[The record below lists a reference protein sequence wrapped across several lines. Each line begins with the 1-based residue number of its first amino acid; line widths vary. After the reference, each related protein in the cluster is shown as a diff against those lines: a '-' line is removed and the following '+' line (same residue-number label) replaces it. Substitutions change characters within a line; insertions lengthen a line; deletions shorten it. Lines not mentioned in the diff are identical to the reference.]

1 MLTRAL
7 RRAAPLLAVLVLAAA
22 PLAAQQRRSPSD
34 DVLEA
39 AKRALNDLR
48 YDEAIRLGR
57 DLEAFAGQLRQA
69 QLVTLRQLLAL
80 AYYPE
85 EPERQRPD
93 SALRQLV
100 ALVKVRPD
108 AELAPDLRWRGLDSL
123 LDVARARTFAVGLV
137 PLEEVALTAEGGP
150 IEVAATR
157 PARVRLSL
165 VERASG
171 RVVVADTALVNG
183 RGTLRLRAHDG
194 QVALVRAGAH
204 QLRLVAH
211 EVGARDSVHAE
222 REVVVTAPGV
232 TLQPVP
238 VLDPARLRPETEKP
252 DRASTAVKGLLFG
265 VATAAIGS
273 VARGGG
279 RLARDFDPDPRAA
292 GVGGLITLGSFA
304 LALTEKGRPIPAN
317 VRANAQVRATHARAV
332 QAARDE
338 NARRLSGYKAV
349 LRLAPEDQ

>member
-7 RRAAPLLAVLVLAAA
+7 RRAAPLLALVLAAA
-22 PLAAQQRRSPSD
+22 PLAAQQRRSPTD

-57 DLEAFAGQLRQA
+57 DLEAFADRLRPA
-69 QLVTLRQLLAL
+69 QVVTLRQLLAL

-85 EPERQRPD
+85 EPERQQPD

-100 ALVKVRPD
+100 ALVTVRPD

-123 LDVARARTFAVGLV
+123 LDMARARTFAVGLV
-137 PLEEVALTAEGGP
+137 PADEVVLTGDGGP

-165 VERASG
+165 VDRASG

-183 RGTLRLRAHDG
+183 RGMLRLRAHDG
-194 QVALVRAGAH
+194 QTALVRAGEH
-204 QLRLVAH
+204 VLRLVAH
-211 EVGARDSVHAE
+211 EVGARDSVRSE
-222 REVVVTAPGV
+222 RAVVVAAPAV
-232 TLQPVP
+232 ALQPLP
-238 VLDPARLRPETEKP
+238 ALDPARLRPETERP
-252 DRASTAVKGLLFG
+252 DRARTAVKGLLFG

-279 RLARDFDPDPRAA
+279 RLARDFEPDPRAA
-292 GVGGLITLGSFA
+292 GIGGIITLGSFA
-304 LALTEKGRPIPAN
+304 LAATEKGRPIPAN
-317 VRANAQVRATHARAV
+317 VRANGLVRAAHARAL

-338 NARRLSGYKAV
+338 NARRLAGYRAT
-349 LRLAPEDQ
+349 LRPAPEEQ